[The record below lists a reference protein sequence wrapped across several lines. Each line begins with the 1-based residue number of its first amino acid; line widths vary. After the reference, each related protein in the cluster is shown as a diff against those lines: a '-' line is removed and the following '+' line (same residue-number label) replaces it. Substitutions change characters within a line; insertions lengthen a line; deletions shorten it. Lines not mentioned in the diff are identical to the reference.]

1 MLQNMEEV
9 TFGKL
14 LKALREVYGVKQ
26 SNLAQGLCSKSMM
39 CYFEFGNRLPDYW
52 MRNRL
57 MSRLGLHIC
66 LKNMRFQ
73 ETFPLKKYLRR

>member
-26 SNLAQGLCSKSMM
+26 GAFARGLCSKSMM
-39 CYFEFGNRLPDYW
+39 CY
-52 MRNRL
+52 
-57 MSRLGLHIC
+57 
-66 LKNMRFQ
+66 LKRG
-73 ETFPLKKYLRR
+73 TG